1 MKLYK
6 LLYFAAFTLLTINIL
21 LSNDHKLIYFKLNIN
36 ITEYTIGFILLYI
49 IARFTEINHK

>member
-6 LLYFAAFTLLTINIL
+6 LLYFAAFILLTINIL
-21 LSNDHKLIYFKLNIN
+21 LSNDHKFIYFKLNIN
-36 ITEYTIGFILLYI
+36 ITEYTIGFILLHI